1 LDARLKIRV
10 RKKLFDFEP
19 KTLALVRGKIGREK
33 KSCTEKSI
41 GTVDNRIMSL
51 TQAQAET
58 SFSLKVIPPFRLD
71 LTVWAL
77 RRRPENKMDRWDG
90 KTFRRTLMLNGKPAE
105 VAVTQRGSPEEPRLQ
120 ASVVGVEFG
129 PDTKSGVTETLNWML
144 GLQVDLKG
152 FYRSAAKD
160 PRLAILAQRFRGVK
174 PPRFPS
180 LLEAL
185 VNGIAC
191 QQFTLASGIQLL
203 NRLAEDFGRSV
214 IKTGIRVHA
223 FPRAEELAAVKP
235 ELLRSRGL
243 NRQKVRAIIELSRA
257 ISEGTLDVEG
267 LASLNDDSAV
277 ERLSELHGVG
287 RWTAEYV
294 LLRGLGRV
302 EVFPGDDVGAR
313 NTLQQ
318 WLGLRKP
325 LDYEGVRRLIAK
337 WNPYAGLV
345 YFHML
350 LFRLNE
356 AGYLSCHSNVGRK
369 TQATYPR
376 VDEPRHITECT

>member
-1 LDARLKIRV
+1 
-10 RKKLFDFEP
+10 
-19 KTLALVRGKIGREK
+19 
-33 KSCTEKSI
+33 
-41 GTVDNRIMSL
+41 MSL
-51 TQAQAET
+51 TEAQEES
-58 SFSLKVIPPFRLD
+58 SFSLKVVPPFRLD

-90 KTFRRTLMLNGKPAE
+90 KTYRRALVLNGKPAE
-105 VAVTQRGSPEEPRLQ
+105 VAVTQRGSPEAPRLQ
-120 ASVVGVEFG
+120 TTVIGVEFG
-129 PDTKSGVTETLNWML
+129 SETKSKVTQALNWML

-160 PRLAILAQRFRGVK
+160 ARLAILARRFRGLK

-185 VNGIAC
+185 INGIAC

-203 NRLAEDFGRSV
+203 NHLAEDFGPSLTG
-214 IKTGIRVHA
+214 TGIRAHA
-223 FPRAEELAAVKP
+223 FPSSQDLAAVKP
-235 ELLRSRGL
+235 QLLRGLGL

-257 ISEGTLDVEG
+257 IAQGDLDME
-267 LASLNDDSAV
+267 SLTSLDDEAAV

-302 EVFPGDDVGAR
+302 QIFPGDDVGAR
-313 NTLQQ
+313 NTLQK

-325 LDYEGVRRLIAK
+325 LDYDGVRRLTAK
-337 WNPYAGLV
+337 WKPYAGLV

-350 LFRLNE
+350 LYRLNE
-356 AGYLSCHSNVGRK
+356 NGILNQIAPDK
-369 TQATYPR
+369 
-376 VDEPRHITECT
+376 

>member
-1 LDARLKIRV
+1 
-10 RKKLFDFEP
+10 
-19 KTLALVRGKIGREK
+19 
-33 KSCTEKSI
+33 
-41 GTVDNRIMSL
+41 MSL
-51 TQAQAET
+51 TQAQAAT
-58 SFSLKVIPPFRLD
+58 SFSLKVVPPFRLD

-90 KTFRRTLMLNGKPAE
+90 KTFRRALMLNGKPAE
-105 VAVTQRGSPEEPRLQ
+105 VAVTQMGSPEAPRLQ
-120 ASVVGVEFG
+120 ASVIGMEFG
-129 PDTKSGVTETLNWML
+129 SETKLRVTEALNWML

-160 PRLAILAQRFRGVK
+160 PRLAILTRRFRGLK

-203 NRLAEDFGRSV
+203 NRLSEDFGPSL
-214 IKTGIRVHA
+214 IGIGIRAHA
-223 FPRAEELAAVKP
+223 FPGSEDLAAVKP
-235 ELLRSRGL
+235 ELLRRLGL

-257 ISEGTLDVEG
+257 ITQGDLDLES
-267 LASLNDDSAV
+267 LASLDDDSAV

-294 LLRGLGRV
+294 LLRGLGRLQ
-302 EVFPGDDVGAR
+302 VFPGDDVGAR

-318 WLGLRKP
+318 WLRLRNP
-325 LDYEGVRRLIAK
+325 LDYDGVRRLIAK
-337 WNPYAGLV
+337 WQPYAGLV

-350 LFRLNE
+350 LYRLYEN
-356 AGYLSCHSNVGRK
+356 GTSNKGGR
-369 TQATYPR
+369 
-376 VDEPRHITECT
+376 DN

>member
-1 LDARLKIRV
+1 MVKKQNLARIR
-10 RKKLFDFEP
+10 
-19 KTLALVRGKIGREK
+19 TMYREYINWVLWRR
-33 KSCTEKSI
+33 TAF
-41 GTVDNRIMSL
+41 MSS
-51 TQAQAET
+51 TQAQEGT
-58 SFSLKVIPPFRLD
+58 SFSLKVLPPFRLD

-77 RRRPENKMDRWDG
+77 RRRPENQMDRWDG
-90 KTFRRTLMLNGKPAE
+90 KTFRRALVLNGKPAE
-105 VAVTQRGSPEEPRLQ
+105 VAVTQVGSPEAPRLQ
-120 ASVVGVEFG
+120 ASVIGVEFG
-129 PDTKSGVTETLNWML
+129 AETKSRVTEALDWML
-144 GLQVDLKG
+144 GLQVDLQG

-160 PRLAILAQRFRGVK
+160 ARLAILARRFRGLK

-203 NRLAEDFGRSV
+203 NRLSEDFGLSL
-214 IKTGIRVHA
+214 IGMGIRAHA
-223 FPRAEELAAVKP
+223 FPRSEELAAVKP
-235 ELLRSRGL
+235 ELLRSLGF

-257 ISEGTLDVEG
+257 LAQGSLDLEA
-267 LASLNDDSAV
+267 LASLDDESAV

-302 EVFPGDDVGAR
+302 QIFPGDDVGAR
-313 NTLQQ
+313 NTLQK

-325 LDYEGVRRLIAK
+325 LDYDGVRRLIAK
-337 WNPYAGLV
+337 WEPYAGLI

-350 LFRLNE
+350 LYRLNE
-356 AGYLSCHSNVGRK
+356 NGTLNKVGL
-369 TQATYPR
+369 
-376 VDEPRHITECT
+376 DN

>member
-1 LDARLKIRV
+1 
-10 RKKLFDFEP
+10 
-19 KTLALVRGKIGREK
+19 
-33 KSCTEKSI
+33 
-41 GTVDNRIMSL
+41 MSL
-51 TQAQAET
+51 TQAQEET
-58 SFSLKVIPPFRLD
+58 SFSLKVVPPFRLD

-90 KTFRRTLMLNGKPAE
+90 TTFRRALMLNGKPAE
-105 VAVTQRGSPEEPRLQ
+105 VAVTQMGSPEAPRLQ
-120 ASVVGVEFG
+120 ASVIGVEFG
-129 PDTKSGVTETLNWML
+129 SETKSSVTETLNTML
-144 GLQVDLKG
+144 GLQVDLKS
-152 FYRSAAKD
+152 FYSFAAKD
-160 PRLAILAQRFRGVK
+160 PRLAILARRFRGLK

-203 NRLAEDFGRSV
+203 NRLAEDFGASL
-214 IKTGIRVHA
+214 IGIGIRAHA
-223 FPRAEELAAVKP
+223 FPGSEDLAAVKP
-235 ELLRSRGL
+235 DLLRSLGL

-257 ISEGTLDVEG
+257 ISEGALDVEC
-267 LASLNDDSAV
+267 LASLDDDSAV

-302 EVFPGDDVGAR
+302 QVFPGDDVGAR

-318 WLGLRKP
+318 WLGLTKP
-325 LDYEGVRRLIAK
+325 LDYDGVRRLIAK
-337 WNPYAGLV
+337 WKPYAGLV

-350 LFRLNE
+350 LYRLNE
-356 AGYLSCHSNVGRK
+356 NGTSNIGGR
-369 TQATYPR
+369 
-376 VDEPRHITECT
+376 DN

>member
-1 LDARLKIRV
+1 
-10 RKKLFDFEP
+10 
-19 KTLALVRGKIGREK
+19 
-33 KSCTEKSI
+33 
-41 GTVDNRIMSL
+41 VDNGIMNL
-51 TQAQAET
+51 TQAEAAT
-58 SFSLKVIPPFRLD
+58 SFSLKVVPPFRLD

-90 KTFRRTLMLNGKPAE
+90 KTFRRALIFNGKPAE
-105 VAVTQRGSPEEPRLQ
+105 VTVTQIGSPEEPRLQ
-120 ASVVGVEFG
+120 ASVIGVEFG
-129 PDTKSGVTETLNWML
+129 PETKSSVTQTLNRML

-152 FYRSAAKD
+152 FYSCAAKD
-160 PRLAILAQRFRGVK
+160 PQLAILARRFRGLK

-203 NRLAEDFGRSV
+203 NRLAEDFGASL
-214 IKTGIRVHA
+214 IETGIRACA
-223 FPRAEELAAVKP
+223 FPSSEDLAAVKP
-235 ELLRSRGL
+235 DLLRSLGL
-243 NRQKVRAIIELSRA
+243 NRQKVRAIIDLSRA

-267 LASLNDDSAV
+267 LASLDDDSAIQ
-277 ERLSELHGVG
+277 RLTELHGVG

-294 LLRGLGRV
+294 VLRGLGRV
-302 EVFPGDDVGAR
+302 QVFPGDDVGAR

-325 LDYEGVRRLIAK
+325 LDYKGVRQLIAK
-337 WNPYAGLV
+337 WKPYAGLV

-356 AGYLSCHSNVGRK
+356 ARYLSCHSNVGKKR
-369 TQATYPR
+369 ASR
-376 VDEPRHITECT
+376 DLNRMG